1 MKNLFIYVLI
11 IVYTMIFQNALAY
24 TIKGKV
30 EYTVENARH
39 DAFLNVPYKID
50 VSQYELYFKD
60 PNIKRNCNFDKNK
73 KSKYKG
79 YYITYF
85 DDREYAVCYKNM
97 PMISFYY
104 DNGNL
109 VYIEK
114 YDRIRYPQ
122 KAFKY
127 DMSGNLVSVCL
138 YISGAEQYVF
148 RTNGEFVGHWKDDN
162 YYNEKGELIYTRK

>member
-1 MKNLFIYVLI
+1 MKNYVYPAVFIKDKENDIYRVLFPDIELTTDGTV
-11 IVYTMIFQNALAY
+11 
-24 TIKGKV
+24 V
-30 EYTVENARH
+30 EE
-39 DAFLNVPYKID
+39 AFLYAK
-50 VSQYELYFKD
+50 EFLKAYF
-60 PNIKRNCNFDKNK
+60 
-73 KSKYKG
+73 
-79 YYITYF
+79 
-85 DDREYAVCYKNM
+85 
-97 PMISFYY
+97 
-104 DNGNL
+104 